1 MICPCCGYNDE
12 HSYNPSKKIT
22 ELRAVR
28 SRHTRKTLNKV
39 VNRIM
44 SNIPSDNDILA
55 EYRFYQTISKVKDEI
70 VEHILYGY
78 LNRQLYLQGKGFNYL
93 AAMIM
98 NHNKNRDV
106 ISKNELLMRGKT
118 PSVVKIKED

>member
-1 MICPCCGYNDE
+1 MICPCCGYTDE
-12 HSYNPSKKIT
+12 GSYNPSKKIT
-22 ELRAVR
+22 VLRTAR
-28 SRHTRKTLNKV
+28 SRHTRKILNKV

-44 SNIPSDNDILA
+44 ASIPSDNDVLA
-55 EYRFYQTISKVKDEI
+55 EYRFYQTISKISDGV

-78 LNRQLYLQGKGFNYL
+78 LKRRIYLHGKGFNYL
-93 AAMIM
+93 AAMII

-118 PSVVKIKED
+118 PSIVKLKED

>member
-12 HSYNPSKKIT
+12 SSYNPSKKIT
-22 ELRAVR
+22 ELRRVR

-44 SNIPSDNDILA
+44 ASIPSDNEVLA
-55 EYRFYQTISKVKDEI
+55 EYRFYQTISKVSDEV
-70 VEHILYGY
+70 VEHILYSY
-78 LNRQLYLQGKGFNYL
+78 LKRQIYLHGKGFNYL
-93 AAMIM
+93 AAMIL

-118 PSVVKIKED
+118 PSVVKLKEN

>member
-1 MICPCCGYNDE
+1 
-12 HSYNPSKKIT
+12 
-22 ELRAVR
+22 
-28 SRHTRKTLNKV
+28 
-39 VNRIM
+39 M

-93 AAMIM
+93 AAMIT
-98 NHNKNRDV
+98 NHNKNRDI
-106 ISKNELLMRGKT
+106 ISKNELLMRGKA